1 MLWGFLQGGKLRF
14 LGEIRLVNPPS
25 LRYNKGMEKTIE
37 QLERI
42 IQKLDEMIGIMKKPE
57 NKLLRIL
64 EIIGNVVTIVS
75 VLAIV
80 EIIRN
85 WT

>member
-1 MLWGFLQGGKLRF
+1 
-14 LGEIRLVNPPS
+14 
-25 LRYNKGMEKTIE
+25 MEKTNE

-42 IQKLDEMIGIMKKPE
+42 NQKLDEMIGIMKKPE

-75 VLAIV
+75 VLAII
-80 EIIRN
+80 EIIQN
-85 WT
+85 WI

>member
-1 MLWGFLQGGKLRF
+1 
-14 LGEIRLVNPPS
+14 
-25 LRYNKGMEKTIE
+25 MEGAIK
-37 QLERI
+37 QLEII

-85 WT
+85 WV

>member
-1 MLWGFLQGGKLRF
+1 LW
-14 LGEIRLVNPPS
+14 
-25 LRYNKGMEKTIE
+25 YNKGMERTFE

-42 IQKLDEMIGIMKKPE
+42 NQKLDEMIGIMKKPE

-85 WT
+85 WI